1 MEENT
6 EINND
11 KILKIKEYLGEKKK
25 IVLLGLGIFFVLII
39 LLIVLLFM
47 SKWLG
52 STNSPEAKLT
62 DYSSIKQ
69 SKSTNYFNLNTYK
82 GYLYKSKKEGKD
94 AVLDFITTSPK
105 FARVTNLIPQDFAK
119 NSEISKVVKDSNEH
133 YFFHQKIDNIPVYGA
148 DLIVHLRNKN
158 EIYSVHGNIVKN
170 NTISDQKL
178 SEDKAVE
185 IALGKA
191 KIDAGNNAEL
201 TVTKKEKNILNKK
214 ILGIEEDDTNYLTLV
229 VTINSKTG
237 LAKPFSKK
245 YFVELNKG
253 VIVYEEDM
261 IIDALNRRVSG
272 GGVSRT
278 EGQGPTGDA
287 NVDKF
292 YDWLGDVYSFYYD
305 SFGRDSIN
313 GSGGSLI
320 GIVNPPCHNAWWQGS
335 TGTMTVCTDAMGLD
349 VIAHEMT
356 HGVTQHTAGL
366 VYSYQ
371 SGALNESISDIF
383 GSALDNNWTM
393 AEGTGLGILRD
404 MSNPPSRNSP
414 DKLSS
419 PLYVCSSIDNGG
431 VHSNSGVLNKTYYL
445 MTDGGSFNG
454 CTINGLGR
462 QKANAVVYKA
472 LTSYLSSAANFK
484 AMYGALLQAC
494 NDLYTSSSAECDNV
508 KRALQSTE
516 MDQQTN
522 GSQAGAFCSGA
533 TPQTPACASAGGSTP
548 VPTSPPGT
556 TPSPTPS
563 TVPAT
568 LSSIGGVVFI
578 DTNLNNQKDSGEAGY
593 SGAVINLTGSLT
605 RSATTDS
612 QGNFSFTSIGAG
624 TYKVST
630 TISGQLYTTNFFI
643 ITTPV
648 NVSLKIGIIPQSLT
662 PTPVGGTNP
671 TPTTVIIGPIIIPVP
686 TSTPTSGGGP
696 GGGGT
701 LPTPT
706 PQQTYS
712 CDACSQSGTP
722 PPGTVK
728 IGQLCCTPN

>member
-1 MEENT
+1 
-6 EINND
+6 
-11 KILKIKEYLGEKKK
+11 
-25 IVLLGLGIFFVLII
+25 
-39 LLIVLLFM
+39 
-47 SKWLG
+47 
-52 STNSPEAKLT
+52 
-62 DYSSIKQ
+62 
-69 SKSTNYFNLNTYK
+69 
-82 GYLYKSKKEGKD
+82 
-94 AVLDFITTSPK
+94 
-105 FARVTNLIPQDFAK
+105 
-119 NSEISKVVKDSNEH
+119 
-133 YFFHQKIDNIPVYGA
+133 
-148 DLIVHLRNKN
+148 
-158 EIYSVHGNIVKN
+158 
-170 NTISDQKL
+170 
-178 SEDKAVE
+178 
-185 IALGKA
+185 
-191 KIDAGNNAEL
+191 
-201 TVTKKEKNILNKK
+201 
-214 ILGIEEDDTNYLTLV
+214 
-229 VTINSKTG
+229 
-237 LAKPFSKK
+237 
-245 YFVELNKG
+245 
-253 VIVYEEDM
+253 
-261 IIDALNRRVSG
+261 
-272 GGVSRT
+272 
-278 EGQGPTGDA
+278 
-287 NVDKF
+287 
-292 YDWLGDVYSFYYD
+292 
-305 SFGRDSIN
+305 
-313 GSGGSLI
+313 
-320 GIVNPPCHNAWWQGS
+320 
-335 TGTMTVCTDAMGLD
+335 
-349 VIAHEMT
+349 
-356 HGVTQHTAGL
+356 
-366 VYSYQ
+366 
-371 SGALNESISDIF
+371 
-383 GSALDNNWTM
+383 
-393 AEGTGLGILRD
+393 
-404 MSNPPSRNSP
+404 
-414 DKLSS
+414 
-419 PLYVCSSIDNGG
+419 
-431 VHSNSGVLNKTYYL
+431 